1 MKKKTG
7 KTNAYQMD
15 SLLLLSICLTL
26 GACSAKKADTET
38 SPQDTAK
45 YAMEALK
52 QLDLETWNRYTDNY
66 VSTEKKLAWHSCQQG
81 IPGFLTNCFSPVC
94 GREKRYQSNY
104 RFAQGLV
111 KHLTWKIEAVREN
124 GESAEIDMVIS
135 NRDMKDVTG
144 NYLIYVMEEMLDGG
158 GTGIKAMLKNLADLD
173 YDKERMLSFLEEADG
188 VISVRVTVTA
198 VKKNGKW
205 RLHLSE
211 SFINAFFGNFMAD
224 QFSPEVEKRL
234 EELEGE
240 YERKIEQWGDE
251 FGDNVENGRSGC
263 LNEIR
268 GPRC

>member
-1 MKKKTG
+1 MLFSSDTG
-7 KTNAYQMD
+7 GRIRRFRAPFFVM
-15 SLLLLSICLTL
+15 
-26 GACSAKKADTET
+26 
-38 SPQDTAK
+38 
-45 YAMEALK
+45 
-52 QLDLETWNRYTDNY
+52 ETWNRYTDNY
-66 VSTEKKLAWHSCQQG
+66 VSTEKNWLG
-81 IPGFLTNCFSPVC
+81 IPVS
-94 GREKRYQSNY
+94 REYRVFNELLQPGLWKGKRYQSNY

-144 NYLIYVMEEMLDGG
+144 NYLIYVMEEMLDGS

-198 VKKNGKW
+198 VKKNGQW

-251 FGDNVENGRSGC
+251 FGDNVEKWA
-263 LNEIR
+263 EQMFE
-268 GPRC
+268 

>member
-7 KTNAYQMD
+7 KRTRIRWTV
-15 SLLLLSICLTL
+15 LLLLSICLTL

-66 VSTEKKLAWHSCQQG
+66 VSTEKNWIG
-81 IPGFLTNCFSPVC
+81 IPVS
-94 GREKRYQSNY
+94 REYRVFNELLQPGLWKGKRYQSNY

-144 NYLIYVMEEMLDGG
+144 NYLIYVMEEMLDGV

-173 YDKERMLSFLEEADG
+173 YDKERMRPFLEEADG

-198 VKKNGKW
+198 VKKNGQW
-205 RLHLSE
+205 RLHLSD

-251 FGDNVENGRSGC
+251 FGDNIEKWAERMF
-263 LNEIR
+263 E
-268 GPRC
+268 

>member
-1 MKKKTG
+1 MKRKTG
-7 KTNAYQMD
+7 KRTRIRWTV
-15 SLLLLSICLTL
+15 LLLLSICLTL
-26 GACSAKKADTET
+26 GACTAKKADTET

-66 VSTEKKLAWHSCQQG
+66 VSTEKNWLG
-81 IPGFLTNCFSPVC
+81 IPVS
-94 GREKRYQSNY
+94 REYRVFNELLQPGLWKGKRYQSNY

-158 GTGIKAMLKNLADLD
+158 TGIKAMLKNLADLD
-173 YDKERMLSFLEEADG
+173 YDKERMLPFLEEADG

-198 VKKNGKW
+198 VKKNGQW
-205 RLHLSE
+205 RLHLSD
-211 SFINAFFGNFMAD
+211 SFINAFSVTSWQINFH
-224 QFSPEVEKRL
+224 R
-234 EELEGE
+234 
-240 YERKIEQWGDE
+240 RW
-251 FGDNVENGRSGC
+251 RSGWR
-263 LNEIR
+263 NWKVSMR
-268 GPRC
+268 GK

>member
-7 KTNAYQMD
+7 KRTRIRWTV
-15 SLLLLSICLTL
+15 LLLVSICLTQ

-66 VSTEKKLAWHSCQQG
+66 VSTEKNWLG
-81 IPGFLTNCFSPVC
+81 IPVS
-94 GREKRYQSNY
+94 REYRVFNELLQPGLWKGKRYQSNY

-158 GTGIKAMLKNLADLD
+158 GTGIKAMLKNLADRSM
-173 YDKERMLSFLEEADG
+173 KTGRW
-188 VISVRVTVTA
+188 ISPISPAAGFT
-198 VKKNGKW
+198 GK
-205 RLHLSE
+205 R
-211 SFINAFFGNFMAD
+211 
-224 QFSPEVEKRL
+224 
-234 EELEGE
+234 
-240 YERKIEQWGDE
+240 
-251 FGDNVENGRSGC
+251 
-263 LNEIR
+263 
-268 GPRC
+268 

>member
-7 KTNAYQMD
+7 KRTRIRWTV
-15 SLLLLSICLTL
+15 LLLLSICLTL

-66 VSTEKKLAWHSCQQG
+66 VSTEKNWLG
-81 IPGFLTNCFSPVC
+81 IPVS
-94 GREKRYQSNY
+94 REYRVFNELLQPGLWKGKRYQSNY

-173 YDKERMLSFLEEADG
+173 
-188 VISVRVTVTA
+188 SVSYT
-198 VKKNGKW
+198 
-205 RLHLSE
+205 HLDVYKRQGQACCWNFCIGYLFSCW
-211 SFINAFFGNFMAD
+211 FIW
-224 QFSPEVEKRL
+224 
-234 EELEGE
+234 GE
-240 YERKIEQWGDE
+240 YP
-251 FGDNVENGRSGC
+251 
-263 LNEIR
+263 L
-268 GPRC
+268 

>member
-1 MKKKTG
+1 MKRKTG
-7 KTNAYQMD
+7 KRTRIRWTV
-15 SLLLLSICLTL
+15 LLLLSICLTL
-26 GACSAKKADTET
+26 GACTAKKADTET

-66 VSTEKKLAWHSCQQG
+66 VSTEKNWLG
-81 IPGFLTNCFSPVC
+81 IPVS
-94 GREKRYQSNY
+94 REYRVFNELLQPGLWKGKRYQSNY

-173 YDKERMLSFLEEADG
+173 YDKERMLPFLEEADG
-188 VISVRVTVTA
+188 L
-198 VKKNGKW
+198 
-205 RLHLSE
+205 RLQL
-211 SFINAFFGNFMAD
+211 
-224 QFSPEVEKRL
+224 L
-234 EELEGE
+234 
-240 YERKIEQWGDE
+240 RKTD
-251 FGDNVENGRSGC
+251 SGGC
-263 LNEIR
+263 I
-268 GPRC
+268 